1 MQSPSPRENRYVAK
15 DLAERLGGRGAAVFY
30 DESYLADLWGRR
42 LDQEF
47 AWVFGA
53 GTRFF
58 VPIVSAFYAERS
70 WPQYEWAVGSTRGC
84 EEARGIYIAAA
95 HGRCY
100 SCWSADTVSYL
111 DLRRHSVDK
120 VADLL
125 LEKLG
130 SVRAATARGL
140 GEQTWV
146 GTLGLTV
153 QDLLD
158 SENLPLEAPSDYAG
172 LCDWLAED
180 LEWRL
185 ARTSLVDPRITEDA
199 RSGETLS
206 VRVAFEWGPAK
217 GPLTFGDLGWWALL
231 ELQPHNHVY

>member
-1 MQSPSPRENRYVAK
+1 M
-15 DLAERLGGRGAAVFY
+15 
-30 DESYLADLWGRR
+30 
-42 LDQEF
+42 
-47 AWVFGA
+47 FGA

-70 WPQYEWAVGSTRGC
+70 WPQYEWAVARR
-84 EEARGIYIAAA
+84 EAAKRREDFILPLRMDDAILVGL
-95 HGRCY
+95 
-100 SCWSADTVSYL
+100 ADTVSYL

-120 VADLL
+120 VADFL

-130 SVRAATARGL
+130 SIRAATARGL

-158 SENLPLEAPSDYAG
+158 SDNLALEAPSGYAN

-180 LEWRL
+180 LEGRL

-199 RSGETLS
+199 RNGETLS

-231 ELQPHNHVY
+231 ELQPHNHV